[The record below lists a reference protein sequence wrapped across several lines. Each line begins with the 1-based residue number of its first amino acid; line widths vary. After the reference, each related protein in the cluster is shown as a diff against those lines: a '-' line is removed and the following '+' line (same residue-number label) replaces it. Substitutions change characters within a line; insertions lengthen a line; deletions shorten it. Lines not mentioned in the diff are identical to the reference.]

1 MNKAQRNQI
10 EKWIDSITEI
20 KEGVESMIE
29 EENEKYE
36 NMPENLQDSERGE
49 KMYEGIEN
57 LESVSSSLEEA
68 IDSLE
73 SAAE

>member
-20 KEGVESMIE
+20 KKDVESMQKE
-29 EENEKYE
+29 EQDKLD
-36 NMPENLQDSERGE
+36 NMPESLQESERGE
-49 KMYEGIEN
+49 QMQNGIEN
-57 LESVSSSLEEA
+57 LEYAASSLEEA

-73 SAAE
+73 SAQE